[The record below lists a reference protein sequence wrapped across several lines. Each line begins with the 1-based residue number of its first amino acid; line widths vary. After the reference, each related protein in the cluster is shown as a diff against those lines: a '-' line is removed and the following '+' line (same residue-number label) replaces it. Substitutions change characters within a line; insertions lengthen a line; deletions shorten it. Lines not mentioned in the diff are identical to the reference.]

1 MIDFILKISIIIV
14 NYKCW
19 LSSAYKLKK
28 KKKRTMFAQ
37 VFINIAC
44 VYYGHGVQICG
55 SVKTGIFNQHAYV
68 VHTFVC

>member
-14 NYKCW
+14 NYKYW
-19 LSSAYKLKK
+19 LSSAYKL
-28 KKKRTMFAQ
+28 KKRTMFAQ
-37 VFINIAC
+37 VFIYIAC
-44 VYYGHGVQICG
+44 VYYGHGDQICG

>member
-28 KKKRTMFAQ
+28 RRTMFAQ

-55 SVKTGIFNQHAYV
+55 SVKTGIFNQHANV

>member
-1 MIDFILKISIIIV
+1 
-14 NYKCW
+14 
-19 LSSAYKLKK
+19 
-28 KKKRTMFAQ
+28 MFAQ

-68 VHTFVC
+68 VTHLFVDFEIIYSHVSLVQKGFNTEKVLK

>member
-1 MIDFILKISIIIV
+1 
-14 NYKCW
+14 
-19 LSSAYKLKK
+19 
-28 KKKRTMFAQ
+28 MFAQ

>member
-28 KKKRTMFAQ
+28 KKRTMFAQ

-44 VYYGHGVQICG
+44 VYYGHDVQIWG